1 MPLFFYTMTIQEYS
15 IIINTF
21 LDFFPDD
28 RIDIQYSSS
37 FPQLKKYIADYAE
50 GKEIPE
56 NIQQNINNVG
66 IQAVRII
73 VYYPSITLTNEHGNT
88 HTITDVY
95 VETTLPDLSIYLTR
109 TSYTQEEVDVGYT
122 HSHVNTYNFGKFSLF
137 CTGSSNTVIN
147 RIKGNIFSIIGRSS
161 DSKKS
166 SDYVNLFTNKITSFI
181 IEEQRILD
189 VESLNGV
196 PYIKMS
202 SISDG
207 KSEDVPI
214 FVKPTNYIHTA
225 LNGFYG
231 TDRIHIVDFIKYYI
245 SLQLDDFIYNGK
257 CWQLDCSDAEFI
269 NRVTRVAKTY
279 RYIYK
284 KEKFFENV
292 IIKDGLY
299 YKKKETPNNYALN
312 PNTDWTFKGN
322 TLPIR
327 VLGKK
332 EVYHY
337 KKILKRSIINYLY
350 GVLLNLINSIYASE
364 EFKDCMHSRAYKV
377 TSYYIA
383 KV

>member
-1 MPLFFYTMTIQEYS
+1 MPLFFYTMTVQEYS

-28 RIDIQYSSS
+28 RIDIQYSPT
-37 FPQLKKYIADYAE
+37 FPQLEKYIADYAE

-109 TSYTQEEVDVGYT
+109 TSYTQEEVDIGYT
-122 HSHVNTYNFGKFSLF
+122 HSHVNTYNFGEFSLF

-147 RIKGNIFSIIGRSS
+147 RIKDNIFSIIGRSS

-189 VESLNGV
+189 VESLDGV

-214 FVKPTNYIHTA
+214 FVKPSNYIYTA
-225 LNGFYG
+225 LDGFYG

-312 PNTDWTFKGN
+312 HNTDWTFKGN

-327 VLGKK
+327 VLRKK

-350 GVLLNLINSIYASE
+350 GVSLNLINSIYASE
-364 EFKDCMHSRAYKV
+364 EFKDCMRSRAYKV